1 MQAALQK
8 HRAAL
13 MVATLGVKRP
23 VRQTGAVERNRVTP
37 QIAAR

>member
-13 MVATLGVKRP
+13 MAATLGVKRCAK
-23 VRQTGAVERNRVTP
+23 QTGAVERNRVTP